1 MQFAHVEG
9 TRVPAAPG
17 LNGHC
22 PACSQPVVA
31 KCGTRRVWHWAHKGK
46 RSCDNWWEPETAWHR
61 RWKDEF
67 PTEWQEHIQHAES
80 GEKHIADVRTK
91 QGLVIE
97 FQHSH
102 LDPEEQASREAFYE
116 NLVWVVDGT
125 RLKRDW
131 SRFLKGM
138 EKATRAHPLGFGMI
152 CSVPEECFP
161 SAWLNSSK
169 LVIFDFHGMP
179 ADGDAPNPDAK
190 LWCLLPGR
198 AEGRAFFGSLSRRD
212 FLKKAR
218 EETHILPSKEIMAAL
233 AEYFEYER
241 EQRERQARRH
251 AMAQFVRKERRRR
264 TARF

>member
-1 MQFAHVEG
+1 M
-9 TRVPAAPG
+9 PAAPQ

-22 PACSQPVVA
+22 PACSQPVIA

-46 RSCDNWWEPETAWHR
+46 RSCDNWWEPETLWHR

-80 GEKHIADVRTK
+80 GEKHIADVKTEH
-91 QGLVIE
+91 GLVIE

-102 LDPEEQASREAFYE
+102 IDPEEQAAREAFYE

-125 RLKRDW
+125 RLKRDLPK
-131 SRFLKGM
+131 FLKGAA
-138 EKATRAHPLGFGMI
+138 KATKAPLLGFGMVH
-152 CSVPEECFP
+152 SFPEECFP
-161 SAWLNSSK
+161 SAWLHSSK
-169 LVIFDFHGMP
+169 LVMFDFGGMP
-179 ADGDAPNPDAK
+179 ADDYATNPGAE

-212 FLKKAR
+212 FLKKAQ

-233 AEYFEYER
+233 TEYFEHER
-241 EQRERQARRH
+241 EKREGQARYH
-251 AMAQFVRKERRRR
+251 TLVQLVRRTRNRRR
-264 TARF
+264 AHF